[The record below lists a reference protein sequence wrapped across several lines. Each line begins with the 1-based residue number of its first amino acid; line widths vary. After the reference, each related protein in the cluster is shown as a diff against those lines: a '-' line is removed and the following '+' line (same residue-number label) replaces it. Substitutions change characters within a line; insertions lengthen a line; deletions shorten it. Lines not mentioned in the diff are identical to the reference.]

1 MTSSTWQLDV
11 TAGPHATLLALSK
24 KPHGRRLYDDPQF
37 PAKPSTRE
45 GGSGGTS
52 LGVQWLRI
60 RLPVQQ
66 TKV

>member
-37 PAKPSTRE
+37 PAKPSTLE
-45 GGSGGTS
+45 GGS
-52 LGVQWLRI
+52 
-60 RLPVQQ
+60 
-66 TKV
+66 